1 MSLFDIEARTISGE
15 LRPLRDLAGNVL
27 LVVNVASKCGLTPQ
41 YDGLEALYKQYK
53 DKGLVILG
61 FPCDQFGN
69 QEPGQDAE
77 IAQYCRLTWDVTFP
91 MFSKIEV
98 NGPGTHPLFA
108 HLKKA
113 APGLL
118 GSESIKW
125 NFTKFLVDRAGN
137 VVRRYAPTDEPASM
151 IADIEKQLAQ
161 QPAAAA

>member
-15 LRPLRDLAGNVL
+15 LRPLRDWAGNVL

>member
-1 MSLFDIEARTISGE
+1 MSLFDIEARTIAGE
-15 LRPLRDLAGNVL
+15 LRPLRDWAGNVL

-98 NGPGTHPLFA
+98 NGAGTHPLFA
-108 HLKKA
+108 YLKKA
-113 APGLL
+113 APGVL
-118 GSESIKW
+118 GSESIK
-125 NFTKFLVDRAGN
+125 
-137 VVRRYAPTDEPASM
+137 
-151 IADIEKQLAQ
+151 
-161 QPAAAA
+161 

>member
-1 MSLFDIEARTISGE
+1 MTLFDIEARTITGE
-15 LRPLRDLAGNVL
+15 LRPLRDWAGNVL

-69 QEPGQDAE
+69 QEPGKEAE
-77 IAQYCRLTWDVTFP
+77 IAEYCRLTWGVTFP

-98 NGPGTHPLFA
+98 NGADTHPLFVA
-108 HLKKA
+108 LKKA

-151 IADIEKQLAQ
+151 IADIEKQLAE
-161 QPAAAA
+161 QPAVAA